1 MNQYFLFLFSF
12 LYISHKIIALFLFI
26 CACTKNNVLY
36 WWDALEFSCFPWQH
50 NFPIKYYGCRSRHI
64 YLIALS
70 VPPDL

>member
-1 MNQYFLFLFSF
+1 MNQYFFISFLFFVYFTQNYRSVF
-12 LYISHKIIALFLFI
+12 VYLCLH
-26 CACTKNNVLY
+26 KNNVLY